1 DAYSMQVG
9 SNMIFKMEDFIS
21 MLRYKNYWEDSYT
34 KYSNEIGLTSEG
46 KYLKYNTD
54 VVLDFPHK
62 DGVLEGGMTK
72 EDIGKKEIYYHN
84 VVAKKEIDTLLSPKI
99 LTDVKMYDQ
108 NGGHK
113 VTDFSDTDNLILK
126 GNNLIALHTLKERY
140 TGLVK
145 LIYID
150 PPYNT

>member
-1 DAYSMQVG
+1 
-9 SNMIFKMEDFIS
+9 
-21 MLRYKNYWEDSYT
+21 
-34 KYSNEIGLTSEG
+34 
-46 KYLKYNTD
+46 
-54 VVLDFPHK
+54 
-62 DGVLEGGMTK
+62 
-72 EDIGKKEIYYHN
+72 EIYYHN

-108 NGGHK
+108 NGAHK

-150 PPYNT
+150 APYNTGNDNFKYNDRFNHSSWLTFMKDRLEIARQLLRIDGTIAISIDHNELGYLLVLLDEVFGEDNQKNIITV